1 MPLVQKP
8 HTFAND
14 TMLAD
19 ADQVNENFDVLY
31 DLVNG
36 KLDDANLGLRTI
48 NDDVAPVGNT
58 GAMTALMSGL
68 ANRVKAIM
76 GEPNWRENPKTSLA
90 AVAQSLQAIQNT
102 LQTLTAFTVSMKG
115 VIVMWSGS
123 ADNIPEGWALC
134 DGTNGTPDLRDRF
147 IVGAGG
153 EYTVGDT
160 GGAKEVTLTTE
171 QMPKHSHTG
180 STNSAGAHTHTG
192 TTNTAGEHSHGYTR
206 YSGITRVS
214 QITLVANAWIGTT
227 TANTSSAG
235 AHSHTLN
242 INSAG
247 AHTHTVTTN
256 ETGGGKPHENRPPYY
271 ALCFIMRVE

>member
-36 KLDDANLGLRTI
+36 KLDDANHSPRTI

-58 GAMTALMSGL
+58 RTTTALMSGL

-76 GEPNWRENPKTSLA
+76 GEPHWRENPKTSLA
-90 AVAQSLQAIQNT
+90 AAAQSLQAIQNT
-102 LQTLTAFTVSMKG
+102 LQTFTAFTVSMKG

-123 ADNIPEGWALC
+123 SDNIPEGWALC

-153 EYTVGDT
+153 EYAVGAT
-160 GGAKEVTLTTE
+160 GGAKEVTLTTA

-180 STNSAGAHTHTG
+180 STSTAGAHTHTG
-192 TTNTAGEHSHGYTR
+192 TTNTAGAHTHGYTR
-206 YSGITRVS
+206 NSGTVRVS
-214 QITLVANAWIGTT
+214 QITLAVNAWLGTRT
-227 TANTSSAG
+227 ENTSSAG

-256 ETGGGKPHENRPPYY
+256 ETGGGQPHENRPPYY
-271 ALCFIMRVE
+271 ALCFIMRVT

>member
-58 GAMTALMSGL
+58 GTMTALMNGL

-90 AVAQSLQAIQNT
+90 AIAQSLQAIQNT

-147 IVGAGG
+147 IVGAGR
-153 EYTVGDT
+153 EYAVGDT
-160 GGAKEVTLTTE
+160 GGAKEVTLTTA

-192 TTNTAGEHSHGYTR
+192 TTNTAGAHSHSYTR
-206 YSGITRVS
+206 YSYVDRVS
-214 QITLVANAWIGTT
+214 QITLTANALLGTRT
-227 TANTSSAG
+227 ENTSSAG

-247 AHTHTVTTN
+247 DHTHTVTTN
-256 ETGGGKPHENRPPYY
+256 EAGGGQPHENRPPYY

>member
-8 HTFAND
+8 YTFAND

-36 KLDDANLGLRTI
+36 KLDDTNLGSRTI

-58 GAMTALMSGL
+58 GAMTALMSGF
-68 ANRVKAIM
+68 ANRVKAIV

-90 AVAQSLQAIQNT
+90 AVAQSLQTIQNT
-102 LQTLTAFTVSMKG
+102 LQTLRAFTVSMKG

-134 DGTNGTPDLRDRF
+134 DGTDGTPDLRDRF

-153 EYTVGDT
+153 EYAVGAT
-160 GGAKEVTLTTE
+160 GGAKEVTLTTA

-192 TTNTAGEHSHGYTR
+192 TTNTAGAHTHSYTR
-206 YSGITRVS
+206 YSRTERIS
-214 QITLVANAWIGTT
+214 QITLTT
-227 TANTSSAG
+227 TGWSGTSTVNTSSAG

-256 ETGGGKPHENRPPYY
+256 EAGGGQP
-271 ALCFIMRVE
+271 

>member
-36 KLDDANLGLRTI
+36 KLDDANLSPRTI

-58 GAMTALMSGL
+58 GTMTALMNGL

-90 AVAQSLQAIQNT
+90 AIAQSLQAIQNT

-147 IVGAGG
+147 IVGAGR
-153 EYTVGDT
+153 EYAVGDT
-160 GGAKEVTLTTE
+160 GGAKEVTLTTA

-180 STNSAGAHTHTG
+180 STNSAGSHTHTG
-192 TTNTAGEHSHGYTR
+192 TTNTAGAHSHSYTR
-206 YSGITRVS
+206 YSYVDRVS
-214 QITLVANAWIGTT
+214 QITLTANALIGTRT
-227 TANTSSAG
+227 ENTSSAG

-242 INSAG
+242 IDSAG
-247 AHTHTVTTN
+247 DHTHTVTTN
-256 ETGGGKPHENRPPYY
+256 EAGGGQPHENRPPYY
-271 ALCFIMRVE
+271 ALCFIMRVA

>member
-36 KLDDANLGLRTI
+36 KLDDANLSPRTI

-90 AVAQSLQAIQNT
+90 AVAQSLQTIQNT

-153 EYTVGDT
+153 EYAVGAT
-160 GGAKEVTLTTE
+160 GGAKEVTLTTA

-192 TTNTAGEHSHGYTR
+192 TTNTAGAHRHTYTR
-206 YSGITRVS
+206 YGYMSLGSGNTINFWAGSST
-214 QITLVANAWIGTT
+214 Q
-227 TANTSSAG
+227 NTSEAG

-247 AHTHTVTTN
+247 DHTHTVTTN
-256 ETGGGKPHENRPPYY
+256 EAGGGQPHENRPPYY
-271 ALCFIMRVE
+271 ALCYIMRVD

>member
-36 KLDDANLGLRTI
+36 KLDDANLSLRTI

-192 TTNTAGEHSHGYTR
+192 TTNTAGEHTHSYTR
-206 YSGITRVS
+206 YSGVTRVS
-214 QITLVANAWIGTT
+214 QITLVANAWVGTT

-256 ETGGGKPHENRPPYY
+256 ETGGGQPHENRPPYY

>member
-36 KLDDANLGLRTI
+36 KLDDANLSLRTI
-48 NDDVAPVGNT
+48 NDDLAPVGNT
-58 GAMTALMSGL
+58 GAMTSLMSGL

-90 AVAQSLQAIQNT
+90 AVAQSLQAIEST
-102 LQTLTAFTVSMKG
+102 LQTLTDFTVSMKG
-115 VIVMWSGS
+115 AIVMWSGS
-123 ADNIPEGWALC
+123 ADDIPEGWALC

-180 STNSAGAHTHTG
+180 STSEAGAHTHTG
-192 TTNTAGEHSHGYTR
+192 TTNTAGAHSHGYTR
-206 YSGITRVS
+206 YSGVTRVS
-214 QITLVANAWIGTT
+214 QFTLAVNAWIGTT

-247 AHTHTVTTN
+247 AHTHTVTMN
-256 ETGGGKPHENRPPYY
+256 ETGGGQAHENRPPYY

>member
-8 HTFAND
+8 YTFAND

-48 NDDVAPVGNT
+48 SDDVAPVGNT
-58 GAMTALMSGL
+58 GTMTALMNGL

-90 AVAQSLQAIQNT
+90 AIAQSLQAIQNT

-147 IVGAGG
+147 IVGAGR
-153 EYTVGDT
+153 EYAVGAT
-160 GGAKEVTLTTE
+160 GGAKEVTLTTA

-192 TTNTAGEHSHGYTR
+192 TTNTAGAHTHSYTR
-206 YSGITRVS
+206 YSRTERVS
-214 QITLVANAWIGTT
+214 QITLTANALIGTST
-227 TANTSSAG
+227 VNTSSAG

-256 ETGGGKPHENRPPYY
+256 EVGGGQPHENRPPYY
-271 ALCFIMRVE
+271 ALCYIMRVA

>member
-36 KLDDANLGLRTI
+36 KIDDANLSLRTI

-153 EYTVGDT
+153 EYAVGDT

-192 TTNTAGEHSHGYTR
+192 TTNTAGEHTHSYTR

-256 ETGGGKPHENRPPYY
+256 ETGGGQPHENRPPYY

>member
-8 HTFAND
+8 YTFAND

-48 NDDVAPVGNT
+48 SDDVAPVGNT
-58 GAMTALMSGL
+58 GTMTALMNGL

-90 AVAQSLQAIQNT
+90 AIAQSLQAIQNT

-147 IVGAGG
+147 IVGAGR
-153 EYTVGDT
+153 EYAVGAT
-160 GGAKEVTLTTE
+160 GGAKEVTLTTA

-192 TTNTAGEHSHGYTR
+192 TTNTAGAHTHSYTR
-206 YSGITRVS
+206 YSRTERVS
-214 QITLVANAWIGTT
+214 QITLTANALIGTRT
-227 TANTSSAG
+227 VNTSSAG

-256 ETGGGKPHENRPPYY
+256 EVGGGQPHENRPPYY
-271 ALCFIMRVE
+271 ALCYIMRVA

>member
-19 ADQVNENFDVLY
+19 ANQVNENFDVLY

-48 NDDVAPVGNT
+48 SDNVAPVGNT

-90 AVAQSLQAIQNT
+90 AVAQSLQAIQST

-180 STNSAGAHTHTG
+180 STNSAGSHTHTG
-192 TTNTAGEHSHGYTR
+192 TTNTAGAHRHTYTR
-206 YSGITRVS
+206 NNSTSLASG
-214 QITLVANAWIGTT
+214 NAISFWFGTS
-227 TANTSSAG
+227 TANTSEAG

-247 AHTHTVTTN
+247 AHTHTVTID
-256 ETGGGKPHENRPPYY
+256 ETGGGQAHENRPPYY

>member
-8 HTFAND
+8 YTFAND

-48 NDDVAPVGNT
+48 SDDVAPVGNT
-58 GAMTALMSGL
+58 GTMTALMNGL

-90 AVAQSLQAIQNT
+90 AIAQSLQAIQNT

-147 IVGAGG
+147 IVGAGR
-153 EYTVGDT
+153 EYAVGAT
-160 GGAKEVTLTTE
+160 GGAKEVTLTTA

-192 TTNTAGEHSHGYTR
+192 TTNTAGAHTHSYTR
-206 YSGITRVS
+206 YSRTERVS
-214 QITLVANAWIGTT
+214 QITLTANALLGTST
-227 TANTSSAG
+227 VNTSSAG

-256 ETGGGKPHENRPPYY
+256 EVGGGQPHENRPPYY